1 MTAPLS
7 PSNRSA
13 PASSTVSGRRLAA
26 HNPVLHNAPVSTPL
40 PQELLCAWVP
50 GTTNIVRLRISAER
64 TIEVTS
70 ASLSRIFGKEAVHE
84 LYLKGRARV
93 SASPQ
98 QIALL
103 T

>member
-7 PSNRSA
+7 TSNRITS
-13 PASSTVSGRRLAA
+13 ASSTGSGGRPAVRTPAPQVAA
-26 HNPVLHNAPVSTPL
+26 
-40 PQELLCAWVP
+40 PQELLCSWVP
-50 GTTNIVRLRISAER
+50 GTTNIVRLRLRAGRGPER
-64 TIEVTS
+64 TIELTS

-93 SASPQ
+93 NADPQ